1 MKVNRSVEQGVYV
14 LCILALQKNHTSV
27 KSTTLSSLLQVSD
40 SYLKKLLAKMVK
52 ADLIRSAANRSGGYQ
67 LARPV
72 QEITLY
78 DVFSALDQD
87 KDVLELQ
94 HLSDHIFSD
103 RAHARESEQKIRD
116 TFERGFQGLYA
127 ELKQFRISDLLRSE
141 YLEDG
146 YTDWNRANSNESKR
160 QE

>member
-1 MKVNRSVEQGVYV
+1 MKVNKSVEQGIYV
-14 LCILALQKNHTSV
+14 LCILALQKGHTSV

-52 ADLIRSAANRSGGYQ
+52 ADLITSAANRSGGYQ

-94 HLSDHIFSD
+94 HLSD
-103 RAHARESEQKIRD
+103 QP
-116 TFERGFQGLYA
+116 
-127 ELKQFRISDLLRSE
+127 
-141 YLEDG
+141 
-146 YTDWNRANSNESKR
+146 
-160 QE
+160 

>member
-1 MKVNRSVEQGVYV
+1 MKVNKSVEQGIYV
-14 LCILALQKNHTSV
+14 LCILALQKDHTSV

-52 ADLIRSAANRSGGYQ
+52 ADLITSAANRSGGYQ

-72 QEITLY
+72 QQITVY

-94 HLSDHIFSD
+94 HLS
-103 RAHARESEQKIRD
+103 E
-116 TFERGFQGLYA
+116 
-127 ELKQFRISDLLRSE
+127 
-141 YLEDG
+141 
-146 YTDWNRANSNESKR
+146 
-160 QE
+160 